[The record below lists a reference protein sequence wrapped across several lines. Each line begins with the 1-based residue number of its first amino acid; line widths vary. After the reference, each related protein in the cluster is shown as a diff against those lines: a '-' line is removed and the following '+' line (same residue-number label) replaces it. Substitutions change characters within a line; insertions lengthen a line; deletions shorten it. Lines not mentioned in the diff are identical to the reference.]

1 MGAKVE
7 RGKYLEVITQVNHPE
22 LRGVAWKFY
31 KIRIIIL
38 FSGAKKE
45 ASSASVDNRSSNG
58 RNRSYDLGHPS
69 FGRLPRWCTQAQS
82 GRPVL
87 EGIKGIRGIWL
98 LAAMPTARQ
107 QPHGRASR

>member
-45 ASSASVDNRSSNG
+45 ASSASVD
-58 RNRSYDLGHPS
+58 SYDLGHPS